1 MISGCICQASIYPP
15 LMISNDNVKKLCSY
29 LVRAK
34 FFPLER
40 NRGSYKVGSSRCQ
53 VRNTIEEICTFANT
67 ATSES
72 FQINHHLCCNDK
84 CLLTF

>member
-1 MISGCICQASIYPP
+1 MVSYG
-15 LMISNDNVKKLCSY
+15 NVKKLCSY

-40 NRGSYKVGSSRCQ
+40 NRGSYKGGSSRCQ
-53 VRNTIEEICTFANT
+53 VSNSIEEICTFANT
-67 ATSES
+67 VTGES
-72 FQINHHLCCNDK
+72 FQINHRLCCNDK